1 MKKLK
6 VRERSFKRL
15 AFFSTLGGL
24 LLMAVGLQQI
34 FLPGGRF
41 LVFLPLF
48 VAGCALALLSVVV
61 EPLREPGFTVT
72 LYTREGC
79 SLCEEAQAWLAAK
92 KDEYDFALWLVDVDR
107 DAAANAR
114 YSDWV
119 PVATLGEEELFR
131 LQADY
136 PRLEARLRREA
147 DKRVRR

>member
-1 MKKLK
+1 MRKLK
-6 VRERSFKRL
+6 VREKRFKRI
-15 AFFSTLGGL
+15 AFFSTVGGL
-24 LLMAVGLQQI
+24 VLMAIGLQQL
-34 FLPGGRF
+34 FLPEGHWY
-41 LVFLPLF
+41 VFAPLF
-48 VAGCALALLSVVV
+48 ALGSALALVSVAI
-61 EPLREPGFTVT
+61 EPEREPGFTVT

-92 KDEYDFALWLVDVDR
+92 KDEYDYALWLVDVDQ
-107 DAAANAR
+107 DKAAGAR

-119 PVATLGEEELFR
+119 PVATVGEEELFR